1 MNVSL
6 RGPCVLR
13 LVRNLKGSCDAKG
26 LVVGSIAYRQ
36 AQTRY
41 FNLVIVGTILYIY
54 MQREICLQIHCYST
68 TVNLVF
74 SSIHLLLFFQNFYTN
89 YSFNSF
95 SLVF

>member
-54 MQREICLQIHCYST
+54 AKRDMSSNTLLLNNCKPCIFIY
-68 TVNLVF
+68 
-74 SSIHLLLFFQNFYTN
+74 SSIIVLSKFLY
-89 YSFNSF
+89 
-95 SLVF
+95 